1 MKRLKEM
8 IMKRSPLTPIDGVL
22 VMKLDDPLQPIRL
35 LDPEEAIDDLPFYEY
50 SLKFT
55 TSYSLSSDLNPEL
68 LLNQIYEMFKE
79 WMGHSV
85 GLSRDV
91 RSVRIRSFAVT
102 MKENNLVSSW
112 NYQDEDIASHA
123 LSIVKKLI
131 N

>member
-1 MKRLKEM
+1 
-8 IMKRSPLTPIDGVL
+8 
-22 VMKLDDPLQPIRL
+22 
-35 LDPEEAIDDLPFYEY
+35 
-50 SLKFT
+50 LKFT
-55 TSYSLSSDLNPEL
+55 TSYALSPELNPEL
-68 LLNQIYEMFKE
+68 LLNQIYETFKD
-79 WMGHSV
+79 WMGHGV

-102 MKENNLVSSW
+102 LKESNLLSSW